1 MSMSTHILVTN
12 SKGGCGKT
20 TVATNLAVG
29 LQVQGKEVV
38 LWDYDIQGS
47 SILWSHN
54 RITASEENPRIKPL
68 KVVACNSSKP
78 GKETLSFQR
87 YKYES
92 APFIIID
99 ATAGKIP
106 DSELERLIRIS
117 DMFIV
122 PAMSSSF
129 DIKATERFLTGLLT
143 HRLYRSKPRPV
154 GLLEN
159 RSIGGRDTSD
169 GFLSFLACIDIPKI
183 AELKDSP
190 IYQEAADAGLGI
202 AEMGDTRAAQREY
215 KSWKQVLAWVENQG
229 TEESRKPPRK
239 APRVPGSA
247 SSSEIAL
254 TKREAG

>member
-1 MSMSTHILVTN
+1 MSTHILVTN

-29 LQVQGKEVV
+29 LHNQGKEVV
-38 LWDYDIQGS
+38 LWDYDPQGS
-47 SILWSHN
+47 SVLWSHN
-54 RITASEENPRIKPL
+54 RIIASEENSRIKPL
-68 KVVACNSSKP
+68 KAVACSSNKT

-99 ATAGKIP
+99 ATAGKIS

-117 DMFIV
+117 DIFIV
-122 PAMSSSF
+122 PTMSSSF
-129 DIKATERFLTGLLT
+129 DIKATEKFLTGLLT
-143 HRLYRSKPRPV
+143 HRLYRSRPRPV

-159 RSIGGRDTSD
+159 RSVGGRETSD

-190 IYQEAADAGLGI
+190 VYQKAADTGLGI
-202 AEMGDTRAAQREY
+202 AEMGETRAAQREY
-215 KSWKQVLAWVENQG
+215 RAWKQVLTWIGNQLI
-229 TEESRKPPRK
+229 EEPRRPPRK
-239 APRVPGSA
+239 ASRSTGSA
-247 SSSEIAL
+247 ASSADAL
-254 TKREAG
+254 ATKEAS